1 MTRRPDDLLP
11 LLEAAAL
18 VDRSLSTLR
27 AWVRAGEISP
37 YREGDARNGRVLVS
51 RAELLTL
58 AAAGGLSPAPGR
70 RTPPP
75 SASPSPPPPV
85 APSAEARLLEEL
97 LLSHRATVA
106 ALEARSADLAAAA
119 DTWRGRAEAA
129 EAEASALRALLR
141 AEEGR
146 PLWSRLFGPPRRSAL
161 PGDGA

>member
-11 LLEAAAL
+11 LLDAAAL

-27 AWVRAGEISP
+27 AWVRAGELSP
-37 YREGDARNGRVLVS
+37 YREGGASNGRVLVS

-58 AAAGGLSPAPGR
+58 AAVGGLAVAPGR
-70 RTPPP
+70 RPTPTP
-75 SASPSPPPPV
+75 AAPPPV
-85 APSAEARLLEEL
+85 PAATVDARLLEEL

-106 ALEARSADLAAAA
+106 ALDARCADLAAAV

-129 EAEASALRALLR
+129 ESEATALRDLLR

>member
-11 LLEAAAL
+11 LLEAASL

-37 YREGDARNGRVLVS
+37 YREGGASNGRVLVS

-58 AAAGGLSPAPGR
+58 AAAGGLAAVPGR

-75 SASPSPPPPV
+75 SASPPAPPV

-106 ALEARSADLAAAA
+106 ALEARSADLAAAV

-129 EAEASALRALLR
+129 EAEAAALRDLLR

>member
-11 LLEAAAL
+11 LLDAAAL

-27 AWVRAGEISP
+27 AWVRAGELAP
-37 YREGDARNGRVLVS
+37 YREGDASNGRVLVS

-58 AAAGGLSPAPGR
+58 AAAGGLSPSPGR
-70 RTPPP
+70 RAPPP
-75 SASPSPPPPV
+75 PASPPPPV

-119 DTWRGRAEAA
+119 DTWRGRAESA
-129 EAEASALRALLR
+129 EAEAAALRALLR
-141 AEEGR
+141 AEEVR
-146 PLWSRLFGPPRRSAL
+146 PLWSRLFALPRRPGL
-161 PGDGA
+161 PGGGE

>member
-18 VDRSLSTLR
+18 VDRSLSTVR

-37 YREGDARNGRVLVS
+37 YREGAASNGRVLLS

-58 AAAGGLSPAPGR
+58 AAAGGLAAAPGR

-75 SASPSPPPPV
+75 SASPPAPPV

-119 DTWRGRAEAA
+119 DTWRGRAESA
-129 EAEASALRALLR
+129 EAEAAALRGLLR
-141 AEEGR
+141 DEAGR
-146 PLWSRLFGPPRRSAL
+146 PLWSRLFGLSRRPGL
-161 PGDGA
+161 PGDGE